1 MLNVGNGIFVVT
13 LSTLTLFAP
22 ASAHAAPGSFDL
34 SSPANGAWCTA
45 TCKFTWQAA
54 SSAASYDLYV
64 DAVLKKSAIAVAS
77 PPTYTLLLAEAMT
90 DGWHTWY
97 VVARDSGG
105 TTTQSTSTWSVRVDA
120 SPPTPPVLVSPAASD
135 WTNSAAPTFTW
146 TASSDVG
153 SGLAG
158 YEIWINGTVQKTGL
172 GAAVTSAQV
181 AIPPTNIYSSSFD
194 ASCSGWTL
202 AEVSPSP
209 GGSWSCN
216 YRDDIHGYAMSILTY
231 CGVGAVSSTATSG
244 VLDLSNVGT
253 AEVDI
258 TDSKC
263 GSDITYGVL
272 LSDGSSTGF
281 RQVRS
286 TPANYCDQWTM
297 STTSIDDYTGGV
309 ASSIRLNAQVPLCN
323 KYVYVSSV
331 QVRGVTGGTYTW
343 QVVAID
349 LAGNRTLS
357 ESRQVRYDVP
367 PLPFDL
373 AGPSSG
379 TWTANNKP
387 TLSWNATTDA
397 GSGLAKYQLWVDSAL
412 STDSISAATTSATP
426 TNALADGTHTWQIYA
441 VDASGAV
448 RKSRQTWNI
457 GIDTTPPQAF
467 SLLSPADQSST
478 GIPTPTLC
486 WNAATD
492 AGSGVDH
499 YQLLVDGAMS
509 RDSIA
514 STCSTPTS
522 TLAEGAHTWSV
533 KAIDKMGSSRD
544 STETW
549 TVYVDFGAP
558 PVGFSLLTPANGS
571 TVNTLTPTFTWGAS
585 SDTDGLSHYELRI
598 DGACAAC
605 AIAATST
612 TFTLISPLTAG
623 SHSWSVSAV
632 DHAAN
637 STAATGAPWTFTA
650 RECAPDS
657 TGACAGNSTGA
668 CNPGIRTCSAAGTW
682 GTCTGVV
689 APVAEICGDGIDND
703 CDGLVDCADPDCA
716 AFCGIGLE
724 LRPEASAE
732 PRPEAGPEPGAE
744 PPPEPPLDAGVNGS
758 TDARPDS
765 PVATATGTST
775 FTGTPTN
782 TTTGTATGTT
792 VIATNTL
799 TTTGTTTGTAST
811 GTVTTTTTGT
821 SVGPEPALDAGP
833 RDSATTDASGVV
845 PDATAVTPV
854 ADASG
859 RVVPDGGPGSID
871 AVTGGMGDAARA
883 TQDGSQM
890 AAADGARIDSTA
902 SAKTGSSGGCGCVV
916 GGTGAG
922 QSWFWPLAFVGL
934 LALRWNGRR
943 RREPPSTGVTG
954 GSGTMS

>member
-1 MLNVGNGIFVVT
+1 V
-13 LSTLTLFAP
+13 
-22 ASAHAAPGSFDL
+22 FDL
-34 SSPANGAWCTA
+34 TSPANGAWCTA

-105 TTTQSTSTWSVRVDA
+105 TTTQSTSTWSVRVD
-120 SPPTPPVLVSPAASD
+120 STPPAAFALLTPANNSYVPSSPVTVS
-135 WTNSAAPTFTW
+135 W
-146 TASSDVG
+146 ASSSDSG
-153 SGLAG
+153 SGLDH
-158 YEIWINGTVQKTGL
+158 YEIWVNGV
-172 GAAVTSAQV
+172 
-181 AIPPTNIYSSSFD
+181 
-194 ASCSGWTL
+194 
-202 AEVSPSP
+202 
-209 GGSWSCN
+209 
-216 YRDDIHGYAMSILTY
+216 
-231 CGVGAVSSTATSG
+231 AVSSTISASATIGAVPLPTTTLFSDPIASG
-244 VLDLSNVGT
+244 CANWSFSGNWSCWTDWGTNILDFDSGCCAASRSGSVNLNSSFDLSNAGQVILKFEYRLVT
-253 AEVDI
+253 
-258 TDSKC
+258 
-263 GSDITYGVL
+263 
-272 LSDGSSTGF
+272 GSSASYRAHFSDDNGTTWSDVLTMPTG
-281 RQVRS
+281 
-286 TPANYCDQWTM
+286 
-297 STTSIDDYTGGV
+297 DYHD
-309 ASSIRLNAQVPLCN
+309 I
-323 KYVYVSSV
+323 
-331 QVRGVTGGTYTW
+331 TGGTGYPWYVTSVGLPMAGTATAKVGFIAYDQNW
-343 QVVAID
+343 TNWWFLHNILVSGIVAGPYSWYVVAQDI
-349 LAGNRTLS
+349 AGNRTQS
-357 ESRQVRYDVP
+357 DTWQARYDLP
-367 PLPFDL
+367 PAPFDL
-373 AGPSSG
+373 SAPASG

-387 TLSWNATTDA
+387 TLSWNGTTDA
-397 GSGLAKYQLWVDSAL
+397 GSGLAKYQLWVDAAL
-412 STDSISAATTSATP
+412 ATDSVAPAATSTTP
-426 TNALADGTHTWQIYA
+426 ANALADGTHTWQIYA

-758 TDARPDS
+758 IDARPDS

-871 AVTGGMGDAARA
+871 AVTGGMGDAATGGMGDAATGGMGDAVAGGMGDAARA

-890 AAADGARIDSTA
+890 AAADGARIDSAA